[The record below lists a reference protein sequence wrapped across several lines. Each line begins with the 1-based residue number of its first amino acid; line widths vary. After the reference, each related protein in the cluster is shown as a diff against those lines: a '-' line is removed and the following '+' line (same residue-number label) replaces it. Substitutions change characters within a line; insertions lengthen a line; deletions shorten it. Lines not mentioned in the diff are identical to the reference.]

1 MPRGDGNLNGLV
13 EAGDYTIWANGFGA
27 ASPQFT
33 NGDYNGD
40 GVVNAGDFTTWA
52 NNFGQSILAAQS
64 AAAAVPEPSTF
75 ALTALGLI
83 GLLAYGW
90 RRRRRA

>member
-1 MPRGDGNLNGLV
+1 GNLNGLV

-33 NGDYNGD
+33 DGDYNGD

-52 NNFGQSILAAQS
+52 NNFGETVAAPEGAANALA
-64 AAAAVPEPSTF
+64 EP
-75 ALTALGLI
+75 I
-83 GLLAYGW
+83 GLYISLLAGFC
-90 RRRRRA
+90 